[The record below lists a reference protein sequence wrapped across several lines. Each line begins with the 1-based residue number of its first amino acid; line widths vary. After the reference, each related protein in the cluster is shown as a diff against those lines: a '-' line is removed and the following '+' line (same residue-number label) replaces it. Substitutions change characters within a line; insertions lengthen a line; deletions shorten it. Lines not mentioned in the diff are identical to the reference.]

1 MQPTQ
6 QPPHS
11 PSHQPSTGGWVKLH
25 RELMHKPIWHQCT
38 AVQKVLLITLLMKA
52 SYRENSWVHQGIA
65 YHLKPGQ
72 LITSVANLVE
82 ECGEGATNRKVRTA
96 LSLFEKYGFLTIETT
111 KRNTLITI
119 ANWESYQNE
128 TAEATKPLT
137 QQRQDSDTTA
147 TNRPTTNKK
156 LRMTKKKECK
166 EPLPPAAEEAAAV
179 DNTETFT
186 AGCPFDGIMALYHK
200 HCTDLPKIKQ
210 LTAHR
215 KETLQQRWTEYRH
228 DLTVFRTLFEKAQ
241 ASLYL
246 RGQNPRGWRADFDWL
261 LQEGNMARTLEG
273 FYEKPL
279 APAPAPQT
287 PTRRT
292 SFHLPESR
300 FSDYTN
306 EQLEAILLGK
316 KKQRQNR
323 TPPEKEASHGT

>member
-11 PSHQPSTGGWVKLH
+11 PSHQPTISGWVKLH

-52 SYRENSWVHQGIA
+52 SYRGNSWVHQGIA

-72 LITSVANLVE
+72 LITSINRLVE
-82 ECGEGATNRKVRTA
+82 ECGEGATHRKVRTA

-111 KRNTLITI
+111 NQHSLITI

-128 TAEATKPLT
+128 PPAATQPPT
-137 QQRQDSDTTA
+137 HERHTGDTRA
-147 TNRPTTNKK
+147 SHQPTTNKK
-156 LRMTKKKECK
+156 VRMTRKKEGK

-179 DNTETFT
+179 DNTEPR
-186 AGCPFDGIMALYHK
+186 AASCPFDEILALYHR

-215 KETLQQRWTEYRH
+215 KEALQQRWREYRQ
-228 DLTVFRTLFEKAQ
+228 DLAVFRTLFEKAQ
-241 ASLYL
+241 ASPYL

-273 FYEKPL
+273 LYEKPIT
-279 APAPAPQT
+279 PAPAPQT

-300 FSDYTN
+300 FSQYSN

-316 KKQRQNR
+316 KKQRQSR
-323 TPPEKEASHGT
+323 TQPEKEASHGT